1 MCRNGTRSLVGDL
14 CGLLSAMTYG
24 LFTGWIL
31 LLVFQSFCC
40 NRHLFN
46 SFHMLH
52 YHANNHLKSNLAAV
66 LLKRLSG
73 AEGERIDVQKL
84 FGYIGLFTLV
94 TLWWLGKDSLKDD
107 FL

>member
-14 CGLLSAMTYG
+14 FGLLSAMTYG

-40 NRHLFN
+40 KGIC
-46 SFHMLH
+46 SIVIHMLH
-52 YHANNHLKSNLAAV
+52 YHANNHFKSNLAAV

>member
-1 MCRNGTRSLVGDL
+1 MVYSLVGY
-14 CGLLSAMTYG
+14 CFLSSNPSVAIG
-24 LFTGWIL
+24 ICSI
-31 LLVFQSFCC
+31 VI
-40 NRHLFN
+40 
-46 SFHMLH
+46 HMLH
-52 YHANNHLKSNLAAV
+52 YHANNHFKSKLAAV